1 MPAARGPYEPLVIG
15 ADIGNATTSI
25 HTRPEGHGAFLPS
38 FVAAAGVGPYEG
50 LSKIATTRHHVTYGG
65 HHALVG
71 EEAVEGANGGD
82 TILGTYEPGEE
93 WQRYVAPSSM
103 YCLLAAVSA
112 AFVDADSVG
121 VTLATGAPLSLYQA
135 HGEAIRKR
143 YLGEHRYSYNGH
155 ERRLVVKDVRVYG
168 EGREVLRLLPVAE
181 RRGRIA
187 VHDVGGRTWNVLFFQ
202 DGALKGARTFEHGI
216 ERLMDRVPLIEQ
228 SAGGRWRLQAELRRS
243 PKAHPEIRAALDAQ
257 ISEALGTIEGKVR
270 IDKADRHLLIGGGA
284 VYLPA
289 ALKRRYGTPA
299 QILNG
304 EAPEGANAV
313 AYALA
318 AAEVA

>member
-1 MPAARGPYEPLVIG
+1 MATARGPYEPYIVG
-15 ADIGNATTSI
+15 ADIGNATTSV
-25 HTRPEGHGAFLPS
+25 HTRPQGRGAFLPS

-50 LSKIATTRHHVTYGG
+50 LSKIATARHHVTYAGR
-65 HHALVG
+65 HALVG
-71 EEAVEGANGGD
+71 VEAVEGMGGD
-82 TILGTYEPGEE
+82 SILGAYEPGEE
-93 WQRYVAPSSM
+93 WQRYVAPMSM

-112 AFVDADSVG
+112 AFVEADSVG
-121 VTLATGAPLSLYQA
+121 LTLATGAPLSLYQA
-135 HGEAIRKR
+135 HGEAIRR
-143 YLGEHRYSYNGH
+143 HYLGEHRYSYNGH
-155 ERRLVVKDVRVYG
+155 ERRLVVADVKVYG
-168 EGREVLRLLPVAE
+168 EGREVLRLVPVTE

-202 DGALKGARTFEHGI
+202 DGALKGARTFDHGI
-216 ERLMDRVPLIEQ
+216 ERIMDRVPLIEA

-257 ISEALGTIEGKVR
+257 IGEVLEAIEGKVR

-284 VYLPA
+284 VYLPS

-304 EAPEGANAV
+304 DAPEGANAV